1 MTQISSLANAD
12 GAAMALPQTH
22 PGSIAVSCAAKS
34 KVGQAIEVQ
43 VVGEDGA
50 PLEGVAVELKRNA
63 TQVMTSRTRL
73 DGIARFEPLDHAGY
87 EIGLSELDAGAWE
100 PAGTSAL
107 TLSTVATSEP
117 DWRPRAPTARPA
129 FTHSAIQ
136 GECIARLAHRFGFFP
151 ATIWG
156 HERNLDLADKRRD
169 QNVLYRGDEIY
180 IPEKQSKR
188 IDGVVGQRY
197 VLKRKG
203 IPEVLRL
210 RFLRNGRP
218 RVDEP
223 YQLALTSSDGTAH
236 VDRCGVIDHDGYIL
250 EFVSPAITLAKVT
263 LGQGTLAEVH
273 RFRVSHLNPID
284 TISGVKGRLQSLGY
298 YTGTIDEL
306 TDDALRSAVAAFQA
320 DNRVTPDGEV
330 TEKAFVSALKR
341 VYGS

>member
-22 PGSIAVSCAAKS
+22 SNSIAVSCAARS
-34 KVGQAIEVQ
+34 NLRQAIEVQ

-50 PLEGVAVELKRNA
+50 PLEGVAVELKKGA

-73 DGIARFEPLDHAGY
+73 DGVARFEPLDHGSY
-87 EIGLSELDAGAWE
+87 EIGLTELDAGAWE

-107 TLSTVATSEP
+107 IMSTVTTSEP
-117 DWRPRAPTARPA
+117 DWRPLAPTSHPA

-156 HERNLDLADKRRD
+156 HKRNLDLADKRRD

-188 IDGVVGQRY
+188 IDGIVGRRY

-210 RFLRNGRP
+210 RFLRNGRA

-223 YQLALTSSDGTAH
+223 YQLALTSADGAAY
-236 VDRCGVIDHDGYIL
+236 VDRCGVIDRDGYIL
-250 EFVSPAITLAKVT
+250 AFVSPAITLAKVT
-263 LGQGTLAEVH
+263 LGQGALAEVH

-284 TISGVKGRLQSLGY
+284 TVSGVKGRLQSLGY
-298 YTGTIDEL
+298 YTGTIDEMI
-306 TDDALRSAVAAFQA
+306 DEALHSAVAAFQT
-320 DNRVTPDGEV
+320 DNRITADGDA